1 MVNTTLNKFGK
12 KLPPVKTGQ
21 RFGEEIKK
29 DKKVGLFSERR
40 FLIFTKRGPIEI
52 AFKPIHYASVI
63 MTTIVGLTSI
73 VYWSAKGIYSA
84 IDVAKKNDIIT
95 EASANIS
102 NPIENDS
109 DTIVNINTKDQSNIS
124 LPILKNNFL
133 IESNDTISYKPLIEN
148 NIKNKLVPN
157 NTRKEFFGKN
167 FFFEIKETN
176 NVKVTNDLRID
187 LFNKTMRNQDLPINF
202 TTQLLNES
210 NIFISE
216 NTISKDANDDFVP
229 KPPKINEKVKTI
241 RFIDSVDNELTQM
254 ENVFD
259 MINVKLNDK
268 NLVSIK
274 SITNKN
280 KIIDPDSDEF
290 FRSFKERINLLSI
303 YRDALQNIPLKPPME
318 HYYVSSP
325 YGPRKHPVTG
335 KYRMHHGID
344 LAGTWQENITV
355 SADGTVVF
363 AGYHGSFGKVIR
375 IKHSYGIMTTYG
387 HLAKINVRRGDLVN
401 EGQVIGKMG
410 RTGKVKG
417 AHLHYEISV
426 NGKSQNPATYIKI
439 GRNLLSRTSLKNFAN
454 KNINWFLIGITNA
467 SHYFYKGD

>member
-63 MTTIVGLTSI
+63 MTTIIGLTSI
-73 VYWSAKGIYSA
+73 VYWSAKGIHSA

-95 EASANIS
+95 IASANIS

-109 DTIVNINTKDQSNIS
+109 DTVVNINTNDQSNIT

-133 IESNDTISYKPLIEN
+133 IEENDTNSYKPLVDKNIN
-148 NIKNKLVPN
+148 NKEEFVGINYKEVNNKTTAN
-157 NTRKEFFGKN
+157 NLK
-167 FFFEIKETN
+167 
-176 NVKVTNDLRID
+176 ID
-187 LFNKTMRNQDLPINF
+187 LFNETMRNQDLPINF
-202 TTQLLNES
+202 TNQLVNES

-216 NTISKDANDDFVP
+216 NTTSNQLNGDSVP
-229 KPPKINEKVKTI
+229 SPPKINDKVKTI
-241 RFIDSVDNELTQM
+241 RFIASVDNEISQM

-259 MINVKLNDK
+259 LINVKLND
-268 NLVSIK
+268 NDLVSLK
-274 SITNKN
+274 SITK
-280 KIIDPDSDEF
+280 KTKAIDPDSDEF
-290 FRSFKERINLLSI
+290 FRSLKKRINLLSI
-303 YRDALQNIPLKPPME
+303 YKDALQNIPLKPPME

-344 LAGTWQENITV
+344 LAGTWQENVSV

-375 IKHSYGIMTTYG
+375 IKHNYGIMTTYG
-387 HLAKINVRRGDLVN
+387 HLAKINVRRGDLVS
-401 EGQVIGKMG
+401 EGQIIGKMG

-439 GRNLLSRTSLKNFAN
+439 GRNLLSRTSLKTFAN
-454 KNINWFLIGITNA
+454 KNLN
-467 SHYFYKGD
+467 

>member
-63 MTTIVGLTSI
+63 MTTIIGLTSI
-73 VYWSAKGIYSA
+73 VYWAAKGIHSA

-95 EASANIS
+95 VASANIS

-109 DTIVNINTKDQSNIS
+109 DTVVNINTNDQSNIS

-133 IESNDTISYKPLIEN
+133 IEENDTNSYKPLVDKNIN
-148 NIKNKLVPN
+148 NKEEFVGLNYKEVNNKTTAN
-157 NTRKEFFGKN
+157 NLK
-167 FFFEIKETN
+167 
-176 NVKVTNDLRID
+176 ID
-187 LFNKTMRNQDLPINF
+187 LFNETMRNQDLPINF
-202 TTQLLNES
+202 TNQLVNES

-216 NTISKDANDDFVP
+216 NITSNQLNDDSVP
-229 KPPKINEKVKTI
+229 SPPKINDKVKTI
-241 RFIDSVDNELTQM
+241 RFIASVDNEISQM

-259 MINVKLNDK
+259 LIKVKLND
-268 NLVSIK
+268 NDLVSLK
-274 SITNKN
+274 SITK
-280 KIIDPDSDEF
+280 KTKAIDPDSDEF
-290 FRSFKERINLLSI
+290 FRSLKKRINLLSI
-303 YRDALQNIPLKPPME
+303 YKDALQNIPLKPPME

-344 LAGTWQENITV
+344 LAGTWQENVSV

-375 IKHSYGIMTTYG
+375 IKHNYGIMTTYG
-387 HLAKINVRRGDLVN
+387 HLAKINVRRGDLVS
-401 EGQVIGKMG
+401 EGQIIGKMG

-439 GRNLLSRTSLKNFAN
+439 GRNLLSRTSLKTFAN
-454 KNINWFLIGITNA
+454 KNLN
-467 SHYFYKGD
+467 

>member
-1 MVNTTLNKFGK
+1 MVNTTINKFGK

-21 RFGEEIKK
+21 RFGEGIKK

-52 AFKPIHYASVI
+52 AFKPIHYASLV
-63 MTTIVGLTSI
+63 MTTVIGLTSI

-102 NPIENDS
+102 SPIENDS
-109 DTIVNINTKDQSNIS
+109 DTVVNINIKDQSNIS
-124 LPILKNNFL
+124 LPILKNNYLF
-133 IESNDTISYKPLIEN
+133 EKNDTSSYEPIIDKDYNSKNILN
-148 NIKNKLVPN
+148 NIANENFVKNIFSETKKINNQKLA
-157 NTRKEFFGKN
+157 KN
-167 FFFEIKETN
+167 
-176 NVKVTNDLRID
+176 LSID
-187 LFNKTMRNQDLPINF
+187 LFGEIKRNQDLPINF
-202 TTQLLNES
+202 TNPTVNES

-216 NTISKDANDDFVP
+216 NTTSKEINDDSIPVP
-229 KPPKINEKVKTI
+229 PIINEKVKTI
-241 RFIDSVDNELTQM
+241 RFIASVDNELTQM
-254 ENVFD
+254 ENVFSL
-259 MINVKLNDK
+259 INVKLNDK
-268 NLVSIK
+268 DLVSLK

-280 KIIDPDSDEF
+280 KIIDPDSDDF
-290 FRSFKERINLLSI
+290 FRSLKQRINLLSI
-303 YRDALQNIPLKPPME
+303 YKDALQNIPLKPPMD

-344 LAGTWQENITV
+344 LAGTWQENVSV

-375 IKHSYGIMTTYG
+375 IKHNYGIMTTYG
-387 HLAKINVRRGDLVN
+387 HLAKINVRRGDLVS

-426 NGKSQNPATYIKI
+426 NGKSQNPATYIRI

-454 KNINWFLIGITNA
+454 KTLN
-467 SHYFYKGD
+467 

>member
-63 MTTIVGLTSI
+63 MTTIIGLTSI
-73 VYWSAKGIYSA
+73 VYWSAKGIHSA

-95 EASANIS
+95 IASANIS

-109 DTIVNINTKDQSNIS
+109 DTVVNINTNDQSNIS

-133 IESNDTISYKPLIEN
+133 IEENDTNSYKPLVDKNIN
-148 NIKNKLVPN
+148 NKEEFVGINYREVNNKTTAN
-157 NTRKEFFGKN
+157 NLK
-167 FFFEIKETN
+167 
-176 NVKVTNDLRID
+176 ID
-187 LFNKTMRNQDLPINF
+187 LFNETMRNQDLPINF
-202 TTQLLNES
+202 TNQLVNES

-216 NTISKDANDDFVP
+216 NTTSNQLNGDSVP
-229 KPPKINEKVKTI
+229 SPPKINDKVKTI
-241 RFIDSVDNELTQM
+241 RFIASVDNEISQM

-259 MINVKLNDK
+259 LINVNLND
-268 NLVSIK
+268 NDLVSLK
-274 SITNKN
+274 SITK
-280 KIIDPDSDEF
+280 KTKVIDPDSDEF
-290 FRSFKERINLLSI
+290 FRSLKKRINLLSI
-303 YRDALQNIPLKPPME
+303 YKDALQNIPLKPPME

-344 LAGTWQENITV
+344 LAGTWQENISV

-375 IKHSYGIMTTYG
+375 IKHNYGIMTTYG
-387 HLAKINVRRGDLVN
+387 HLAKINVRRGDLVS
-401 EGQVIGKMG
+401 EGQIIGKMG

-439 GRNLLSRTSLKNFAN
+439 GRNLLSRTSLKTFAN
-454 KNINWFLIGITNA
+454 KNLN
-467 SHYFYKGD
+467 

>member
-1 MVNTTLNKFGK
+1 MNATINKFGK

-52 AFKPIHYASVI
+52 AFRPIHYASVL
-63 MTTIVGLTSI
+63 MTTVIGLTSI
-73 VYWSAKGIYSA
+73 IYWSAKGIYSA

-102 NPIENDS
+102 SPIENDS
-109 DTIVNINTKDQSNIS
+109 DTFGNLSIKDQSNIT
-124 LPILKNNFL
+124 LPIPKNYSSTERNDIISSELTNGQYEDDNKNNLSFQM
-133 IESNDTISYKPLIEN
+133 K
-148 NIKNKLVPN
+148 KNLRN
-157 NTRKEFFGKN
+157 NTNKGTQKSKDDIITQN
-167 FFFEIKETN
+167 AG
-176 NVKVTNDLRID
+176 ID
-187 LFNKTMRNQDLPINF
+187 LFNKTMRNQNLPTNF
-202 TTQLLNES
+202 TIPNKDES

-216 NTISKDANDDFVP
+216 KSISNEINEDLIP
-229 KPPKINEKVKTI
+229 QPPKLNEKVKTI
-241 RFIDSVDNELTQM
+241 RFLASVDNELKQM
-254 ENVFD
+254 ENVFKA
-259 MINVKLNDK
+259 INVELNDN
-268 NLVSIK
+268 NLENLKLILM
-274 SITNKN
+274 KN
-280 KIIDPDSDEF
+280 KSFDPDSDDF
-290 FRSFKERINLLSI
+290 FRKLKARINLLSI
-303 YRDALQNIPLKPPME
+303 YKDALQNIPLKPPME

-335 KYRMHHGID
+335 KFRMHHGID
-344 LAGTWQENITV
+344 LAGTWQENVSV

-375 IKHSYGIMTTYG
+375 IKHNYGIMTTYG

-426 NGKSQNPATYIKI
+426 NGKSQNPAIYIKI
-439 GRNLLSRTSLKNFAN
+439 GRNLLSRTSLKNYAN
-454 KNINWFLIGITNA
+454 ENLN
-467 SHYFYKGD
+467 

>member
-63 MTTIVGLTSI
+63 MTTIIGLTSI
-73 VYWSAKGIYSA
+73 VYWSAKGIHSA

-95 EASANIS
+95 VASANIS

-109 DTIVNINTKDQSNIS
+109 DTVVNINTNDQSNIT

-133 IESNDTISYKPLIEN
+133 FEENDTISYKPLIEKNIN
-148 NIKNKLVPN
+148 NKEEFVGINLKEVN
-157 NTRKEFFGKN
+157 NQT
-167 FFFEIKETN
+167 TVN
-176 NVKVTNDLRID
+176 NLNID
-187 LFNKTMRNQDLPINF
+187 LFNETMRNQDLPINF
-202 TTQLLNES
+202 TNQVVNES

-216 NTISKDANDDFVP
+216 NAISNELSDDFVP

-241 RFIDSVDNELTQM
+241 RFIASVDNELSQM

-259 MINVKLNDK
+259 SINVKLNDK
-268 NLVSIK
+268 GLVSLK
-274 SITNKN
+274 SITK
-280 KIIDPDSDEF
+280 KTKAIDPDSDEF
-290 FRSFKERINLLSI
+290 FRILKERINLLSI
-303 YRDALQNIPLKPPME
+303 YKDALQNIPLKPPME

-344 LAGTWQENITV
+344 LAGTWQENVSV

-375 IKHSYGIMTTYG
+375 IKHNYGIMTTYG
-387 HLAKINVRRGDLVN
+387 HLAKINVRRGDLVS

-454 KNINWFLIGITNA
+454 KKL
-467 SHYFYKGD
+467 D

>member
-63 MTTIVGLTSI
+63 MTTIIGLTSI
-73 VYWSAKGIYSA
+73 VYWSAKGIHSA
-84 IDVAKKNDIIT
+84 IDVAKKKDIIT
-95 EASANIS
+95 IASANIS

-109 DTIVNINTKDQSNIS
+109 DTVVNINTNDQSNIS

-133 IESNDTISYKPLIEN
+133 IEENDTNSYKPLVDKNIN
-148 NIKNKLVPN
+148 NKEEFVGLNYKEVINKTTAN
-157 NTRKEFFGKN
+157 NLK
-167 FFFEIKETN
+167 
-176 NVKVTNDLRID
+176 ID
-187 LFNKTMRNQDLPINF
+187 LFNETMRNQDLPINF
-202 TTQLLNES
+202 TNQLVNES

-216 NTISKDANDDFVP
+216 NTTSNQLNGDTVP
-229 KPPKINEKVKTI
+229 SPPKINDKVKTI
-241 RFIDSVDNELTQM
+241 RFIASVDNEISQM

-259 MINVKLNDK
+259 LINIKLND
-268 NLVSIK
+268 NDLVSLK
-274 SITNKN
+274 SITK
-280 KIIDPDSDEF
+280 KTKVIDPDSDEF
-290 FRSFKERINLLSI
+290 FRSLKKRINLLSI
-303 YRDALQNIPLKPPME
+303 YKDALQNIPLKPPME

-344 LAGTWQENITV
+344 LAGTWQENISV

-375 IKHSYGIMTTYG
+375 IKHNYGIMTTYG

-401 EGQVIGKMG
+401 EGQIIGKMG

-439 GRNLLSRTSLKNFAN
+439 GRNLLSRTSLKTFAN
-454 KNINWFLIGITNA
+454 KNLN
-467 SHYFYKGD
+467 

>member
-1 MVNTTLNKFGK
+1 MVNSTLNKFGK

-40 FLIFTKRGPIEI
+40 FLIFTKKGPIEI
-52 AFKPIHYASVI
+52 AFKPIHYASLL
-63 MTTIVGLTSI
+63 MTTIIGLTSI

-84 IDVAKKNDIIT
+84 IDVAKKNDIIN

-102 NPIENDS
+102 SPIENDS
-109 DTIVNINTKDQSNIS
+109 DTLVSINTNDQSNIS

-133 IESNDTISYKPLIEN
+133 FEKNEIVSYKPLIDKKTDN
-148 NIKNKLVPN
+148 NKKVVSVNPKEINKQTTAN
-157 NTRKEFFGKN
+157 NSN
-167 FFFEIKETN
+167 
-176 NVKVTNDLRID
+176 ID
-187 LFNKTMRNQDLPINF
+187 LFSETMRNQDLPINF
-202 TTQLLNES
+202 ANQIVNES
-210 NIFISE
+210 NIFISD
-216 NTISKDANDDFVP
+216 NTTANEINDDPIP
-229 KPPKINEKVKTI
+229 KPPKISQKVKTL
-241 RFIDSVDNELTQM
+241 RFIASVDNELSQM
-254 ENVFD
+254 ENVFNL
-259 MINVKLNDK
+259 INVKLNDTD
-268 NLVSIK
+268 LVSLN

-280 KIIDPDSDEF
+280 KIIDPESDEF
-290 FRSFKERINLLSI
+290 FKSLKERLNLLSI
-303 YRDALQNIPLKPPME
+303 YKDALQNIPLKPPME

-375 IKHSYGIMTTYG
+375 IKHNYGIMTTYG
-387 HLAKINVRRGDLVN
+387 HLAKISVRRGDLVS

-439 GRNLLSRTSLKNFAN
+439 GRNLLSRTSLKGYAN
-454 KNINWFLIGITNA
+454 KN
-467 SHYFYKGD
+467 

>member
-1 MVNTTLNKFGK
+1 MVNSTLNKFGR

-40 FLIFTKRGPIEI
+40 FLIFTKKGPIEI
-52 AFKPIHYASVI
+52 AFKPIHYASLL
-63 MTTIVGLTSI
+63 MTTIIGLTSI

-84 IDVAKKNDIIT
+84 IDVAKKNDIIN

-109 DTIVNINTKDQSNIS
+109 DTLVNINTNDQSNIS
-124 LPILKNNFL
+124 LPIPKNNFL
-133 IESNDTISYKPLIEN
+133 FEKNEIVSYKPLID
-148 NIKNKLVPN
+148 KK
-157 NTRKEFFGKN
+157 
-167 FFFEIKETN
+167 TN
-176 NVKVTNDLRID
+176 NKKKVFSVNPKEINKQITANNSNID
-187 LFNKTMRNQDLPINF
+187 LFSETMRNQDLPINF
-202 TTQLLNES
+202 ANQIVNES
-210 NIFISE
+210 NIFISD
-216 NTISKDANDDFVP
+216 NTTANEINEDPVP
-229 KPPKINEKVKTI
+229 KPPKISQKVKTL
-241 RFIDSVDNELTQM
+241 RFIASVDNELSQM
-254 ENVFD
+254 ENVFNL
-259 MINVKLNDK
+259 INVKLNDTD
-268 NLVSIK
+268 LVSLN

-280 KIIDPDSDEF
+280 KIIDPESDEF
-290 FRSFKERINLLSI
+290 FKSLKERLNLLSI
-303 YRDALQNIPLKPPME
+303 YKDALQNIPLKPPME

-375 IKHSYGIMTTYG
+375 IKHNYGIMTTYG
-387 HLAKINVRRGDLVN
+387 HLAKISVRRGDLVS

-454 KNINWFLIGITNA
+454 KTLE
-467 SHYFYKGD
+467 

>member
-1 MVNTTLNKFGK
+1 MVNTTINKFGK

-52 AFKPIHYASVI
+52 AFKPIHYASLL
-63 MTTIVGLTSI
+63 MTTVIGLTSI

-95 EASANIS
+95 EASANINS
-102 NPIENDS
+102 PIENDS
-109 DTIVNINTKDQSNIS
+109 DTVVNINIKDQSNIS
-124 LPILKNNFL
+124 LPILKNNYLF
-133 IESNDTISYKPLIEN
+133 EKNDTITYEPLIDKDNKNSKNILKNIANEN
-148 NIKNKLVPN
+148 FVKNILSETKKINNQKLA
-157 NTRKEFFGKN
+157 KSLSF
-167 FFFEIKETN
+167 
-176 NVKVTNDLRID
+176 D
-187 LFNKTMRNQDLPINF
+187 LFNETMRNQDLPINF
-202 TTQLLNES
+202 TIPVVNES

-216 NTISKDANDDFVP
+216 NTNSNQMSDDFVP
-229 KPPKINEKVKTI
+229 EPPKINEKVKTI
-241 RFIDSVDNELTQM
+241 RFIASVDNELSQM
-254 ENVFD
+254 ENVFSL
-259 MINVKLNDK
+259 INVKLNNKD
-268 NLVSIK
+268 LVSLK

-280 KIIDPDSDEF
+280 KIVDPDSDDF
-290 FRSFKERINLLSI
+290 FRSLKERINLLSI
-303 YRDALQNIPLKPPME
+303 YKDALQNIPLKPPMD

-344 LAGTWQENITV
+344 LAGTWQENVSV

-375 IKHSYGIMTTYG
+375 IKHNYGIMTTYG
-387 HLAKINVRRGDLVN
+387 HLAKINVRRGDLVS

-454 KNINWFLIGITNA
+454 KNLN
-467 SHYFYKGD
+467 

>member
-1 MVNTTLNKFGK
+1 MVNSTINKFGK

-29 DKKVGLFSERR
+29 NKKVGLFSERR

-52 AFKPIHYASVI
+52 AFKPIHYASAI
-63 MTTIVGLTSI
+63 MTTIIGLTSI
-73 VYWSAKGIYSA
+73 MYWSAKGIYSA

-102 NPIENDS
+102 SPIENDS
-109 DTIVNINTKDQSNIS
+109 DTIVNINIQDQSNIS
-124 LPILKNNFL
+124 LPILKHNF
-133 IESNDTISYKPLIEN
+133 ISEKNKTISYKTINKRTEDKIRN
-148 NIKNKLVPN
+148 NIKEDNPKHLQ
-157 NTRKEFFGKN
+157 KN
-167 FFFEIKETN
+167 YQHEIFEDVN
-176 NVKVTNDLRID
+176 MD
-187 LFNKTMRNQDLPINF
+187 LFNKTMRNQDLPKNLIF
-202 TTQLLNES
+202 PTISES
-210 NIFISE
+210 NVFISE
-216 NTISKDANDDFVP
+216 NSIPSKLNDDFVP
-229 KPPKINEKVKTI
+229 QPPKINEKVKTL
-241 RFIDSVDNELTQM
+241 RFLASVDNELIQM
-254 ENVFD
+254 ENVFKS
-259 MINVKLNDK
+259 INVQLNNNDLV
-268 NLVSIK
+268 NLK
-274 SITNKN
+274 SITSKN
-280 KIIDPDSDEF
+280 KQIDPDSDDF
-290 FRSFKERINLLSI
+290 FRSLKQRINLLSI
-303 YRDALQNIPLKPPME
+303 YKDALQDIPLKPPME

-344 LAGTWQENITV
+344 LAGTWQENVSV

-375 IKHSYGIMTTYG
+375 IRHNYGIMTTYG

-426 NGKSQNPATYIKI
+426 NGKSQNPAIYIKI
-439 GRNLLSRTSLKNFAN
+439 GRNLLSRTSLKNYAD
-454 KNINWFLIGITNA
+454 KNMN
-467 SHYFYKGD
+467 

>member
-1 MVNTTLNKFGK
+1 MVNSTLNKFGK

-40 FLIFTKRGPIEI
+40 FLIFTKKGPIEI
-52 AFKPIHYASVI
+52 AFKPIHYASLL
-63 MTTIVGLTSI
+63 MTTIIGLTSI

-84 IDVAKKNDIIT
+84 IDVAKKNDIIN

-102 NPIENDS
+102 SPIENDS
-109 DTIVNINTKDQSNIS
+109 DTLVNINTNDQSNIS

-133 IESNDTISYKPLIEN
+133 LEKNDIVSYKPLIDKKVIN
-148 NIKNKLVPN
+148 VNPQ
-157 NTRKEFFGKN
+157 
-167 FFFEIKETN
+167 EIKKQTIAN
-176 NVKVTNDLRID
+176 NSNID
-187 LFNKTMRNQDLPINF
+187 LFGKTMRNQDLPFNF
-202 TTQLLNES
+202 ANQILNES
-210 NIFISE
+210 NIFISD
-216 NTISKDANDDFVP
+216 NTSANEINDDPVP
-229 KPPKINEKVKTI
+229 KPPKLNQKVKTL
-241 RFIDSVDNELTQM
+241 RFFASVDNELSQM
-254 ENVFD
+254 ETVFNL
-259 MINVKLNDK
+259 INVKLNDT
-268 NLVSIK
+268 NLVSLN
-274 SITNKN
+274 SITNNN
-280 KIIDPDSDEF
+280 KIIDPESDEF
-290 FRSFKERINLLSI
+290 FKSLKERLNLLSI
-303 YRDALQNIPLKPPME
+303 YKDALQNIPLKPPME

-344 LAGTWQENITV
+344 LAGTWQENISV

-375 IKHSYGIMTTYG
+375 IKHNYGIMTTYG

-454 KNINWFLIGITNA
+454 KSL
-467 SHYFYKGD
+467 K

>member
-1 MVNTTLNKFGK
+1 MVNTTINKFGK

-52 AFKPIHYASVI
+52 AFKPIHYASLL
-63 MTTIVGLTSI
+63 MTTVIGLTSI

-102 NPIENDS
+102 SPIENDS
-109 DTIVNINTKDQSNIS
+109 DTVVNINIKDQSNIS
-124 LPILKNNFL
+124 LPILKNNYLF
-133 IESNDTISYKPLIEN
+133 EKNDTISYEPLIDKDNNNSKNILN
-148 NIKNKLVPN
+148 NITNEIFVENIFSERKKINKQKL
-157 NTRKEFFGKN
+157 
-167 FFFEIKETN
+167 TN
-176 NVKVTNDLRID
+176 NLSID
-187 LFNKTMRNQDLPINF
+187 LFNETMRNQDLPINF
-202 TTQLLNES
+202 TIPIVNES

-216 NTISKDANDDFVP
+216 NTKSIQTSDDFVP
-229 KPPKINEKVKTI
+229 EPPKINEKVKTI
-241 RFIDSVDNELTQM
+241 RFIASVDNELSQM
-254 ENVFD
+254 ENVFSL
-259 MINVKLNDK
+259 INVKLNDK
-268 NLVSIK
+268 NLVSLK

-280 KIIDPDSDEF
+280 KIIDPDSDDF
-290 FRSFKERINLLSI
+290 FRSLKERINLLSI
-303 YRDALQNIPLKPPME
+303 YKDALQNIPLKPPMD

-344 LAGTWQENITV
+344 LAGTWQENVSV

-375 IKHSYGIMTTYG
+375 IKHNYGIMTTYG
-387 HLAKINVRRGDLVN
+387 HLAKINVRRGDLVS

-454 KNINWFLIGITNA
+454 KNLN
-467 SHYFYKGD
+467 

>member
-1 MVNTTLNKFGK
+1 MVNSTLNKFGK

-40 FLIFTKRGPIEI
+40 FLIFTKKGPIEI
-52 AFKPIHYASVI
+52 AFKPIHYASLL
-63 MTTIVGLTSI
+63 MTTVIGLTSI

-102 NPIENDS
+102 SPIENDS
-109 DTIVNINTKDQSNIS
+109 DTVVNINIKDQSNIS
-124 LPILKNNFL
+124 LPILKNNYLF
-133 IESNDTISYKPLIEN
+133 EKNDTITYEPLIDKDNKNSKNILKNIANEN
-148 NIKNKLVPN
+148 FVKNILSETKKINNQKLA
-157 NTRKEFFGKN
+157 KSLSF
-167 FFFEIKETN
+167 
-176 NVKVTNDLRID
+176 D
-187 LFNKTMRNQDLPINF
+187 LFNETMRNQDLPINF
-202 TTQLLNES
+202 TIPVVNES

-216 NTISKDANDDFVP
+216 NTNSNQMSDDFVP
-229 KPPKINEKVKTI
+229 EPPKINEKVKTI
-241 RFIDSVDNELTQM
+241 RFIASVDNELSQM
-254 ENVFD
+254 ENVFKL
-259 MINVKLNDK
+259 INVKLNDK
-268 NLVSIK
+268 DLVSLK

-280 KIIDPDSDEF
+280 KIIDPDSDDF
-290 FRSFKERINLLSI
+290 FRSLKERINLLSI
-303 YRDALQNIPLKPPME
+303 YKDALQNIPLKPPMD

-344 LAGTWQENITV
+344 LAGTWQENVSV

-375 IKHSYGIMTTYG
+375 IKHNYGIMTTYG
-387 HLAKINVRRGDLVN
+387 HLAKINVRRGDLVS

-454 KNINWFLIGITNA
+454 KNLN
-467 SHYFYKGD
+467 